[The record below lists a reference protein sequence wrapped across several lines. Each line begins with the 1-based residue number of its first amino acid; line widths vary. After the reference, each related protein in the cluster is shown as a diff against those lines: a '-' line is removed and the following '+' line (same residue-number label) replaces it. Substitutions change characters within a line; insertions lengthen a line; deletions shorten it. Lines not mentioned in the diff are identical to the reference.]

1 MPFSS
6 NYCCLKQ
13 FCTILMGLKLD
24 LSFQNTYKATNEKN
38 ALCLKA
44 AFLVGMHFAAS
55 SDSFPVR
62 WSENYTAWR
71 TWAVAGRVSLKKKH
85 LHVSQAASGLYSPYS
100 VSSKKIIHNCP
111 FTADFFKFH
120 KANFSQL
127 GAKIDVQEQENFKS
141 PAYSQA
147 RFNVLCFFVL
157 AKKNKREQEEMSLQ
171 TSHSKK
177 PTPKS
182 SQNGK
187 KHVFNFFLSG
197 SVCNVK
203 CQLVL
208 L

>member
-13 FCTILMGLKLD
+13 FCTILIGLKLD

-85 LHVSQAASGLYSPYS
+85 LHVSQAALGLYSPYS

-157 AKKNKREQEEMSLQ
+157 AKKTKENRR
-171 TSHSKK
+171 
-177 PTPKS
+177 
-182 SQNGK
+182 
-187 KHVFNFFLSG
+187 
-197 SVCNVK
+197 K
-203 CQLVL
+203 CHYKLHTRRNQPRNLHRMEKNMFSIFS
-208 L
+208 